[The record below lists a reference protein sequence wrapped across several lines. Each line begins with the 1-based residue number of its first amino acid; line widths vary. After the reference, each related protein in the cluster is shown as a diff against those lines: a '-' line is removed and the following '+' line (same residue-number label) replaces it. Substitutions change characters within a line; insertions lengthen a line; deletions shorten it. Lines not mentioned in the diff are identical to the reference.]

1 MTSIYDKINDID
13 FDTDS
18 IELNDIEKEK
28 MFRSAKLLY
37 EILKVK

>member
-18 IELNDIEKEK
+18 IELNDIRKRK
-28 MFRSAKLLY
+28 N
-37 EILKVK
+37 V

>member
-28 MFRSAKLLY
+28 MFRSAKSY
-37 EILKVK
+37 AKKN